1 MKELAVRLLRGQDL
15 KESIEDICKD
25 FDTCV
30 VLSSVGCL
38 SELKLRMAGGVDYM
52 EDINEYEILSLN
64 GTVSKGK
71 VHLHLCASNSDGE
84 CVGGHLEYGCIINTT
99 CELVIGILQDYE
111 SERVFDD
118 DTGYK
123 EIVFREKK

>member
-1 MKELAVRLLRGQDL
+1 MQELAVRLLHGQDL
-15 KESIEDICKD
+15 KEKIEDICKD
-25 FDTCV
+25 FNTCV

-38 SELKLRMAGGVDYM
+38 SELKLRMAGGVDYV
-52 EDINEYEILSLN
+52 EDINDYEILSLN

-71 VHLHLCASNSDGE
+71 AHLHLCASNSDGE
-84 CVGGHLEYGCIINTT
+84 CVGGHLENGCIVNTT

-111 SERVFDD
+111 SERIFDG

-123 EIVFREKK
+123 EIVFREKR